1 MAIAGPDGV
10 DAAIKAGVDLDG
22 RPITEAML
30 ALYNQVM
37 DLESQRARSGVLKSM
52 RNRVVKTGAK
62 HFDQDTLNQRLLD
75 AGWDGLKDKEI
86 AFFYGVSPCDGD
98 ALPGS
103 ILAELLHRVDHL
115 WLELFQGTGLAQ
127 IKAFAS
133 GVLGQV
139 LEMKGSLSIGKELNR
154 RALTALAKR
163 IAERQKRSVFS
174 ELPIHRVDMT
184 E

>member
-22 RPITEAML
+22 SPIPEAML
-30 ALYNQVM
+30 ALYNRVM

-86 AFFYGVSPCDGD
+86 AFFYG
-98 ALPGS
+98 
-103 ILAELLHRVDHL
+103 
-115 WLELFQGTGLAQ
+115 
-127 IKAFAS
+127 
-133 GVLGQV
+133 
-139 LEMKGSLSIGKELNR
+139 
-154 RALTALAKR
+154 
-163 IAERQKRSVFS
+163 
-174 ELPIHRVDMT
+174 
-184 E
+184 

>member
-22 RPITEAML
+22 SPIPKAML

-62 HFDQDTLNQRLLD
+62 HFDQDTLNQRLLK

-86 AFFYGVSPCDGD
+86 AFFYG
-98 ALPGS
+98 
-103 ILAELLHRVDHL
+103 
-115 WLELFQGTGLAQ
+115 
-127 IKAFAS
+127 
-133 GVLGQV
+133 
-139 LEMKGSLSIGKELNR
+139 
-154 RALTALAKR
+154 
-163 IAERQKRSVFS
+163 
-174 ELPIHRVDMT
+174 
-184 E
+184 

>member
-22 RPITEAML
+22 SPIPGAML

-62 HFDQDTLNQRLLD
+62 HFDQETLNQRLTE

-86 AFFYGVSPCDGD
+86 AFFYG
-98 ALPGS
+98 
-103 ILAELLHRVDHL
+103 
-115 WLELFQGTGLAQ
+115 
-127 IKAFAS
+127 
-133 GVLGQV
+133 
-139 LEMKGSLSIGKELNR
+139 
-154 RALTALAKR
+154 
-163 IAERQKRSVFS
+163 
-174 ELPIHRVDMT
+174 
-184 E
+184 